1 MEKRR
6 RIRLICGFLGLLLAL
21 LMLVL
26 WNINAGSVHIP
37 VREILRILLTRS
49 GENTVI
55 VWNVRLPRIISA
67 LFLGGALALSG
78 FLLQTFF
85 QNPIAGPFILGISS
99 GAKLVLSLTLIG
111 FLSAGI
117 AVGSFGLILAAFAGA
132 MLSMGFVLA
141 ISLKAKRMSLLIIG
155 GVMIGYICS
164 AITDFVVTF
173 ADDQN
178 IINLHHWSLGSFS
191 GMSWENVG
199 VMAAVVIPALIF
211 TFLLSKP
218 ISAYQLGEVY
228 ARNMGV
234 NIRVFRIVLILLS
247 SVLSACVTAFAG
259 PISFVGVAVPHL
271 IRSIFKTEKPLIMVP
286 ACFLGGAVFCLL
298 CDLIARTAFSP
309 TELSISSVT
318 AVFGAPVVILVML
331 RRQKDGIL
339 YFYRTSDCRL

>member
-21 LMLVL
+21 LVLVL

-49 GENTVI
+49 GENAVI

-331 RRQKDGIL
+331 RRQKEHL
-339 YFYRTSDCRL
+339 